1 MKARLLREKN
11 SVGGKMYHYGT
22 SMFSIHADS
31 EEYLDKICAILDKN
45 WKDGNT
51 NCGEESEFY
60 EDGMCVIYMVSSSEA
75 DLFKSHFKQA
85 KAEAK

>member
-60 EDGMCVIYMVSSSEA
+60 EA